1 MAIVV
6 NTWAEFLAAYENGT
20 DGTIELMS
28 DIDANDHLP
37 DKFYYRP
44 IAKTINGNGHTIYN
58 ISTQVVLSN
67 PIFRVQGGTPGLTFN
82 NCNLYNCYR
91 IENQP
96 IFWSSDSARVQF
108 QDCKIT
114 GKGLQHIAER
124 ATFQRCSYAWSGIKT
139 STVGKILSFYNSWVK
154 IDAALTATSKADGI
168 VGGLNN
174 SYFEGTITYTSDTFA
189 LKVCN
194 SVDSSVVNL
203 TTSATSASFPSG
215 NTSVYNSTKA
225 PNFTDSGA
233 FIGVTDSQL
242 KNADYLSSI
251 GFNIV
256 T

>member
-1 MAIVV
+1 MAIAV
-6 NTWAEFLAAYENGT
+6 NTWAEFLAAYESASDT
-20 DGTIELMS
+20 VIELMA
-28 DIDANDHLP
+28 DIDANDNLP

-44 IAKTINGNGHTIYN
+44 VSKTINGNGHTIYN
-58 ISTQVVLSN
+58 ISTQAVLNN
-67 PIFRVQGGTPGLTFN
+67 PIFRADGGSALIFS

-91 IENQP
+91 IENHP
-96 IFWSSDSARVQF
+96 IFWSSDTYRVQF

-114 GKGLQHIAER
+114 GRGLQHIAER
-124 ATFQRCSYAWSGIKT
+124 ATFQRSSYSWSGIKT
-139 STVGKILSFYNSWVK
+139 SSVGKLLSFINSWVK
-154 IDAALTATSKADGI
+154 IDAALTATSTGDGFA
-168 VGGLNN
+168 GGLNN
-174 SYFEGTITYTSDTFA
+174 SYLEGTVTYTSETFN

-203 TTSATSASFPSG
+203 TTTATSANFPSG

-225 PNFTDSGA
+225 PNFADAGA

-242 KNADYLSSI
+242 KSANYLSSI

>member
-1 MAIVV
+1 MAIAV
-6 NTWAEFLAAYENGT
+6 NTWAEFLAAYESASDT
-20 DGTIELMS
+20 VIELMA
-28 DIDANDHLP
+28 DIDANDNLP
-37 DKFYYRP
+37 DKYYYRP
-44 IAKTINGNGHTIYN
+44 VAKTINGNSHTIYN
-58 ISTQVVLSN
+58 ISTQTVLTN
-67 PIFRVQGGTPGLTFN
+67 PIFRVSGGTPGLTFN

-91 IENQP
+91 IENYP

-124 ATFQRCSYAWSGIKT
+124 ATFQRCSYSWSGIKT
-139 STVGKILSFYNSWVK
+139 SSVGKLLSFYNSWVK
-154 IDAALTATSKADGI
+154 IDATLTATSTADGFA
-168 VGGLNN
+168 GGLNN
-174 SYFEGTITYTSDTFA
+174 SYLEGTVTYTSETFN

-203 TTSATSASFPSG
+203 TTSATSANFPSG

-225 PNFTDSGA
+225 PNFADAGA

-242 KNADYLSSI
+242 KSANYLSSI